1 MARRREY
8 LTIPRMLPPRPPSR
22 WARRSKVLAG
32 WGFLVLGVAGIFL
45 PFLQGF
51 LFLAVGLYIL
61 RDEYAWAQRMIDW
74 MRRKFP
80 RYTKQMDEGKDRAQE
95 WLTRWRRRFRRTVYQ
110 VRR

>member
-8 LTIPRMLPPRPPSR
+8 LTIPRMLPPSPPGR
-22 WARRSKVLAG
+22 WARRGKVLAG
-32 WGFLVLGVAGIFL
+32 WGFILLGIAGFFL

-74 MRRKFP
+74 LRRKFP
-80 RYTKQMDEGKDRAQE
+80 RHAKQMDEGSERAQA
-95 WLTRWRRRFRRTVYQ
+95 WLTRWRRRVRRTVYQ

>member
-8 LTIPRMLPPRPPSR
+8 LTIPRMLPPKPPSA
-22 WARRSKVLAG
+22 WARRGKILSG
-32 WGFLVLGVAGIFL
+32 WGFLLLGVAGLFL

-61 RDEYAWAQRMIDW
+61 RDEYAWAQRTIDW

-80 RYTKQMDEGKDRAQE
+80 RYTAQMDQGRDRAAA
-95 WLTRWRRRFRRTVYQ
+95 WLLQWRRKVRRTVYQ

>member
-1 MARRREY
+1 
-8 LTIPRMLPPRPPSR
+8 
-22 WARRSKVLAG
+22 
-32 WGFLVLGVAGIFL
+32 
-45 PFLQGF
+45 
-51 LFLAVGLYIL
+51 
-61 RDEYAWAQRMIDW
+61 MIDW